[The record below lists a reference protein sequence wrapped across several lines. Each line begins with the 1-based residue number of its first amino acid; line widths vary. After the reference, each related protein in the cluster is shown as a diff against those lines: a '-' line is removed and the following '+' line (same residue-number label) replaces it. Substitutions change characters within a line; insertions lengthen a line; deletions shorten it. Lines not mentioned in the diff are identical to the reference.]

1 MYTFHKEK
9 LIETALKISYCKSP
23 LVSISGRNI
32 WASMYTG
39 ADPLSRE
46 LSHVA
51 SGVVGDAVR
60 EALQECA
67 VLEVD
72 PT

>member
-1 MYTFHKEK
+1 MQVLT
-9 LIETALKISYCKSP
+9 L
-23 LVSISGRNI
+23 
-32 WASMYTG
+32 
-39 ADPLSRE
+39 LSRE